1 MANTIKHKRGTTD
14 PGVDDLVVGELAINT
29 TDGGV
34 FTKTDGGTV
43 VEVSGSGGG
52 SAPTAGDG
60 IDVTG
65 SEVSVDLKANGGL
78 VIEGTDNELAV
89 DLAATAITGTLG
101 IGDGGTGV
109 TTTPSNGQLLIGN
122 GTNYSVSTL
131 TAGTNISITNDSGS
145 ITIAA
150 SGSGSGITSV
160 SADTNPQL
168 GGNLDVSTY
177 SITSASNGD
186 VNLDPNG
193 TGVVVFK
200 GNANRG
206 SGQFKL
212 NCEQNSHGIVIKG
225 PAHSAAANYTLT
237 LPTTDG
243 DANQLLKTDGSG
255 NLSWATDANTTYT
268 AGNGLDLT
276 GTAFS
281 VDLKTNGGLVI
292 EGEGNEVAVDLGASA
307 ITGTLGIADGGTGV
321 TSTPSNGQLLIG
333 NGTGYTVAS
342 LTAGSNV
349 TITEDSGSITIA
361 ASGGGSGI
369 TDGDKGD
376 ITVSESGATWTIDN
390 NVVGPDELANTAVT
404 AGSYT
409 NANISV
415 DAQGRITAAS
425 NGSTSGTALSTAV
438 YEGPAD
444 NTTTVNSTTYATIP
458 VSTAV
463 GTAASIYSNSSGVI
477 TLGAAGTY
485 LCMCAINV
493 ASSVDGTRWA
503 GDLILRQNTGS
514 GLTEIAKVEGGYI
527 RGSDGSGATFLTLSR
542 IVTTSDAND
551 TIDFQ
556 ARRQTSVSNAAYLVA
571 NECSIQIIKLDGIGG
586 LSDGDKGDITVSG
599 SGGTWAIDNNV
610 VGPDELADTSVTA
623 GSYTNADISVDAQGR
638 ITAAANGTGGGGGL
652 TRAQATGITLIF
664 G

>member
-14 PGVDDLVVGELAINT
+14 PGADDLVVGELAINT

-52 SAPTAGDG
+52 SAPTAGNG

-89 DLAATAITGTLG
+89 DLAATAITGTLAV
-101 IGDGGTGV
+101 GDGGTGV

-168 GGNLDVSTY
+168 GGDLDVSTY
-177 SITSASNGD
+177 SITSTSNGD

-225 PAHSAAANYTLT
+225 PAHSAAASYTLT
-237 LPTTDG
+237 LPTSDG

-276 GTAFS
+276 STAFS
-281 VDLKTNGGLVI
+281 VDLKANGGLVI

-321 TSTPSNGQLLIG
+321 TGTPNNGQLLIG

-376 ITVSESGATWTIDN
+376 ISVSESGATWTIDDD
-390 NVVGPDELANTAVT
+390 VVTAAKLADTTVT
-404 AGSYT
+404 AGNYT

-438 YEGPAD
+438 YEGPAS
-444 NTTTVNSTTYATIP
+444 NTTVNSTTYATID

-463 GTAASIYSNSSGVI
+463 GTAASIYTNSNGVI

-485 LCMCAINV
+485 LCMCTINV
-493 ASSVDGTRWA
+493 ASTVASTRWI

-527 RGSDGSGATFLTLSR
+527 RGNDGSDATYLTLSR

-556 ARRQTSVSNAAYLVA
+556 ARRQSSVSNAAYLVA

-586 LSDGDKGDITVSG
+586 LSDGDKGDISVSG
-599 SGGTWAIDNNV
+599 SGGTWTIDNDV
-610 VGPDELADTSVTA
+610 VGPDELANTTVS
-623 GSYTNADISVDAQGR
+623 GR
-638 ITAAANGTGGGGGL
+638 LWGEIT
-652 TRAQATGITLIF
+652 
-664 G
+664 

>member
-78 VIEGTDNELAV
+78 VIESTELAV
-89 DLAATAITGTLG
+89 DLAATGITGTLG
-101 IGDGGTGV
+101 VGDGGTGV

-168 GGNLDVSTY
+168 GGDLNVAGY
-177 SITSASNGD
+177 SVTSASNGD
-186 VNLDPNG
+186 VNLDPDG
-193 TGVVVFK
+193 SGVVVFK
-200 GNANRG
+200 GNATKG

-225 PAHSAAANYTLT
+225 PAHSAAADYTLT

-268 AGNGLDLT
+268 AGNGINLEN
-276 GTAFS
+276 TAFS
-281 VDLKTNGGLVI
+281 VDLKANGGLVI
-292 EGEGNEVAVDLGASA
+292 EGETNEVAVDLAASA

-321 TSTPSNGQLLIG
+321 TTTPSNGQLLIG

-342 LTAGSNV
+342 LSAGSNV
-349 TITEDSGSITIA
+349 SITEAAGSITIA
-361 ASGGGSGI
+361 ASGGGGSGI

-376 ITVSESGATWTIDN
+376 ITVSASGATWTIDN
-390 NVVGPDELANTAVT
+390 SAISTVKIADDAVTAAKLANTTVTAGSYTAADITVDAQGRITAAASGSISTAEIADDAVTAAKLADTTVT

-409 NANISV
+409 NADITV

-425 NGSTSGTALSTAV
+425 NG
-438 YEGPAD
+438 
-444 NTTTVNSTTYATIP
+444 
-458 VSTAV
+458 
-463 GTAASIYSNSSGVI
+463 
-477 TLGAAGTY
+477 
-485 LCMCAINV
+485 
-493 ASSVDGTRWA
+493 
-503 GDLILRQNTGS
+503 TG
-514 GLTEIAKVEGGYI
+514 G
-527 RGSDGSGATFLTLSR
+527 
-542 IVTTSDAND
+542 
-551 TIDFQ
+551 
-556 ARRQTSVSNAAYLVA
+556 
-571 NECSIQIIKLDGIGG
+571 
-586 LSDGDKGDITVSG
+586 
-599 SGGTWAIDNNV
+599 
-610 VGPDELADTSVTA
+610 
-623 GSYTNADISVDAQGR
+623 
-638 ITAAANGTGGGGGL
+638 GGGGGL

>member
-43 VEVSGSGGG
+43 VEVSGSGG

-78 VIEGTDNELAV
+78 VIESTELAV

-109 TTTPSNGQLLIGN
+109 TTTPSNGQVLIGN

-160 SADTNPQL
+160 SADTSPQL
-168 GGNLDVSTY
+168 GGNLDVNTY

-193 TGVVVFK
+193 SGVVVFK
-200 GNANRG
+200 GNATKG

-268 AGNGLDLT
+268 AGNGLDLSST
-276 GTAFS
+276 EFS
-281 VDLKTNGGLVI
+281 VDLKANGGLVI
-292 EGEGNEVAVDLGASA
+292 ESTEVAVDLGASA

-321 TSTPSNGQLLIG
+321 TGTPSNGQLLIG

-349 TITEDSGSITIA
+349 TITEAAGSITIA
-361 ASGGGSGI
+361 ASGGGGSGI

-376 ITVSESGATWTIDN
+376 ITVSNSGGTWTIDN
-390 NVVGPDELANTAVT
+390 DVVGPDELANTAVT

-409 NANISV
+409 AADITVDAQGRITAAASGTISTTEIADDAVTAAKLANTEVTAGSYTNADITV

-425 NGSTSGTALSTAV
+425 
-438 YEGPAD
+438 
-444 NTTTVNSTTYATIP
+444 
-458 VSTAV
+458 
-463 GTAASIYSNSSGVI
+463 
-477 TLGAAGTY
+477 
-485 LCMCAINV
+485 
-493 ASSVDGTRWA
+493 
-503 GDLILRQNTGS
+503 
-514 GLTEIAKVEGGYI
+514 
-527 RGSDGSGATFLTLSR
+527 
-542 IVTTSDAND
+542 
-551 TIDFQ
+551 
-556 ARRQTSVSNAAYLVA
+556 
-571 NECSIQIIKLDGIGG
+571 
-586 LSDGDKGDITVSG
+586 
-599 SGGTWAIDNNV
+599 
-610 VGPDELADTSVTA
+610 
-623 GSYTNADISVDAQGR
+623 
-638 ITAAANGTGGGGGL
+638 NGTGGGGGL

>member
-1 MANTIKHKRGTTD
+1 
-14 PGVDDLVVGELAINT
+14 
-29 TDGGV
+29 
-34 FTKTDGGTV
+34 
-43 VEVSGSGGG
+43 
-52 SAPTAGDG
+52 
-60 IDVTG
+60 
-65 SEVSVDLKANGGL
+65 
-78 VIEGTDNELAV
+78 
-89 DLAATAITGTLG
+89 TLG

-160 SADTNPQL
+160 SADTAPQL

-177 SITSASNGD
+177 SITSTSNGD
-186 VNLDPNG
+186 INLDPNG
-193 TGVVVFK
+193 SGVVVFK
-200 GNANRG
+200 GNATKG

-281 VDLKTNGGLVI
+281 VDLKANGGLVI
-292 EGEGNEVAVDLGASA
+292 EGETNEVAVDLGASA
-307 ITGTLGIADGGTGV
+307 ITGTLGIGDGGTGV
-321 TSTPSNGQLLIG
+321 TGTPSNGQLLIG

-349 TITEDSGSITIA
+349 TITEAAGSITIA
-361 ASGGGSGI
+361 ASGGGGSGI

-376 ITVSESGATWTIDN
+376 ITVSNSGATWTIDN
-390 NVVGPDELANTAVT
+390 DVVGADELANTAVT

-409 NANISV
+409 NANITV
-415 DAQGRITAAS
+415 DAQGRLTAAS
-425 NGSTSGTALSTAV
+425 NGSSSGTALSTAV

-444 NTTTVNSTTYATIP
+444 NNTTVNSETTYVTVPAT
-458 VSTAV
+458 TAV
-463 GTAASIYSNSSGVI
+463 GTAGSIYTNSNGVI

-485 LCMCAINV
+485 LCTCTINV
-493 ASSVDGTRWA
+493 ANGTGGRWA
-503 GDLILRQNTGS
+503 GEMILRQNTGS
-514 GLTEIAKVEGGYI
+514 GLTEIARVEG
-527 RGSDGSGATFLTLSR
+527 
-542 IVTTSDAND
+542 
-551 TIDFQ
+551 
-556 ARRQTSVSNAAYLVA
+556 
-571 NECSIQIIKLDGIGG
+571 
-586 LSDGDKGDITVSG
+586 
-599 SGGTWAIDNNV
+599 
-610 VGPDELADTSVTA
+610 
-623 GSYTNADISVDAQGR
+623 
-638 ITAAANGTGGGGGL
+638 
-652 TRAQATGITLIF
+652 
-664 G
+664 

>member
-160 SADTNPQL
+160 SADTDPQL
-168 GGNLDVSTY
+168 GGNLDVAGY

-193 TGVVVFK
+193 SGVVVFK
-200 GNANRG
+200 GNATKG

-243 DANQLLKTDGSG
+243 EANQLLKTDGSG

-268 AGNGLDLT
+268 AGNGLDLSST
-276 GTAFS
+276 EFS
-281 VDLKTNGGLVI
+281 VDLKANGGLVI
-292 EGEGNEVAVDLGASA
+292 EGETNEVAVDLGASA
-307 ITGTLGIADGGTGV
+307 ITGTLGVADGGTG
-321 TSTPSNGQLLIG
+321 TTTAPSSGSLLIG
-333 NGTGYTVAS
+333 NENGGYEVTT

-349 TITEDSGSITIA
+349 TITEASGSITIA

-376 ITVSESGATWTIDN
+376 ITVSNSGATWTIDN
-390 NVVGPDELANTAVT
+390 DVVGPDELANTTVT

-409 NANISV
+409 AADITVDAQGRITAAASGTISTAEIADNAVTAAKLADTEVTAGSYTAANITV

-425 NGSTSGTALSTAV
+425 NGS
-438 YEGPAD
+438 
-444 NTTTVNSTTYATIP
+444 
-458 VSTAV
+458 
-463 GTAASIYSNSSGVI
+463 
-477 TLGAAGTY
+477 
-485 LCMCAINV
+485 
-493 ASSVDGTRWA
+493 
-503 GDLILRQNTGS
+503 
-514 GLTEIAKVEGGYI
+514 
-527 RGSDGSGATFLTLSR
+527 
-542 IVTTSDAND
+542 
-551 TIDFQ
+551 
-556 ARRQTSVSNAAYLVA
+556 
-571 NECSIQIIKLDGIGG
+571 
-586 LSDGDKGDITVSG
+586 
-599 SGGTWAIDNNV
+599 
-610 VGPDELADTSVTA
+610 
-623 GSYTNADISVDAQGR
+623 
-638 ITAAANGTGGGGGL
+638 GGGGGL

>member
-14 PGVDDLVVGELAINT
+14 PQASDLVVGELAINT

-34 FTKTDGGTV
+34 FTLTDAGTV

-78 VIEGTDNELAV
+78 VIEETELAV
-89 DLAATAITGTLG
+89 NLAATGITGTLG
-101 IGDGGTGV
+101 VGDGGTGV

-168 GGNLDVSTY
+168 GGNLDVAGY
-177 SITSASNGD
+177 SVTSASNGD
-186 VNLDPNG
+186 VNLDPDG

-212 NCEQNSHGIVIKG
+212 NCEQNTHGIVIKG

-237 LPTTDG
+237 LPTSDG
-243 DANQLLKTDGSG
+243 NENQVLKTDGSG
-255 NLSWATDANTTYT
+255 NLSWGTDANTTYT

-281 VDLKTNGGLVI
+281 VDLKANGGLVI
-292 EGEGNEVAVDLGASA
+292 EGETNEVAVDLGASA
-307 ITGTLGIADGGTGV
+307 ITGTLGVADGGTGV
-321 TSTPSNGQLLIG
+321 TGTPSNGQLLIG

-349 TITEDSGSITIA
+349 TITEASGSITIA

-376 ITVSESGATWTIDN
+376 ITVSESGGTWTIDN
-390 NVVGPDELANTAVT
+390 DVVGPDELANTAVT

-415 DAQGRITAAS
+415 DAQGRITAAA

-444 NTTTVNSTTYATIP
+444 NTTTVNSTTYATIAI
-458 VSTAV
+458 STAV
-463 GTAASIYSNSSGVI
+463 GTAASIYNNSSGVI
-477 TLGAAGTY
+477 TLGATGTY
-485 LCMCAINV
+485 LCMCTINV
-493 ASSVDGTRWA
+493 ASSAAARWV
-503 GDLILRQNTGS
+503 GDLILRHNTGS

-527 RGSDGSGATFLTLSR
+527 RGSDGSDATSLTLSR
-542 IVTTSDAND
+542 IVTTSSGDS

-556 ARRQTSVSNAAYLVA
+556 VRRQTSVSNAAYLVA
-571 NECSIQIIKLDGIGG
+571 NECNIQIIKLDGIGG

-599 SGGTWAIDNNV
+599 SGGTWTIDNDV
-610 VGPDELADTSVTA
+610 VGPDELANTTVTA

-638 ITAAANGTGGGGGL
+638 ITAAANGTGGGGGGL